1 MSSHGHAFT
10 ISDGVARVP
19 IPRPRAHKRLLV
31 AGLSCSVLLTL
42 AYDLLLLAIGLR

>member
-10 ISDGVARVP
+10 IAEEAVCGP
-19 IPRPRAHKRLLV
+19 IPRPRAPKRLLV
-31 AGLSCSVLLTL
+31 AGLSLSVLLTV